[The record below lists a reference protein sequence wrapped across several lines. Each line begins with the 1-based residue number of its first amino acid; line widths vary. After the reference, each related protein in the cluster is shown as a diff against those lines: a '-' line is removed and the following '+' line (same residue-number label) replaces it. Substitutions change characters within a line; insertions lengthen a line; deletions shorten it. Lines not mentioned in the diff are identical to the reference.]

1 LTIEVEYATYLVL
14 GIGWILSGE
23 CGGMLASIKKALSES
38 VGWEFGYVFIH
49 DIFITLQI

>member
-1 LTIEVEYATYLVL
+1 
-14 GIGWILSGE
+14 
-23 CGGMLASIKKALSES
+23 MLASIKKALSES